1 MARRSPTLRAAL
13 AVIVGLAAILV
24 PAASAAAEGRAGES
38 ADPLVEGHPD
48 AGATLVRGSASYE
61 STVGS
66 VVFRLTF
73 VAEPQEGSEAAV
85 EAMLYSTTGGC
96 NIFSPPQTTGEE
108 FLRVG
113 DEYREPTSTDF
124 GEEGV
129 LGEIQELGP
138 AVKSVSGTTV
148 TYSFSSSKLA
158 GRGFNCA
165 DILTEDNEGFSV
177 LIFPLKTAVTPPPTP
192 PDSPGGSTTPSQS
205 QDPGSSSSA
214 PAPSSPAPAP
224 APAALSIG
232 KLNPVALKG
241 GTSRSVTV
249 KITNTGGTAT
259 SRGTLRVKAPKGV
272 LVKPG
277 KQPLPVLTPG
287 GSCTV
292 TLRLQLTKKAK
303 PKSTLSLTASASGV
317 TGAGSLVA
325 KRKKG

>member
-1 MARRSPTLRAAL
+1 MARRSRAIRAAL
-13 AVIVGLAAILV
+13 AVVGGLAAILV
-24 PAASAAAEGRAGES
+24 LPASAAAEGRVGES
-38 ADPLVEGHPD
+38 AEPLVEEHPA
-48 AGATLVRGSASYE
+48 AGATLVKASASYE
-61 STVGS
+61 STVGT

-85 EAMLYSTTGGC
+85 EAMLYSAPGGC
-96 NIFSPPQTTGEE
+96 SIFSPPETTGEE
-108 FLRVG
+108 FLRIG

-165 DILTEDNEGFSV
+165 DILTGDNGGRSL
-177 LIFPLKTAVTPPPTP
+177 LIFPLKTAVPPPPSP
-192 PDSPGGSTTPSQS
+192 PEPPGGSTTPSES
-205 QDPGSSSSA
+205 QPPGSSSSA
-214 PAPSSPAPAP
+214 PAPSSSAPS
-224 APAALSIG
+224 PAALSIG
-232 KLNPVALKG
+232 KLNPVALKAG
-241 GTSRSVTV
+241 GSRSVTV

-259 SRGTLRVKAPKGV
+259 SRGPLRVKAPKGV
-272 LVKPG
+272 LVKPA
-277 KQPLPVLTPG
+277 KQPLPVLTPH

-292 TLRLQLTKKAK
+292 TLRLQPTKKAK

-317 TGAGSLVA
+317 TDTGSLVA
-325 KRKKG
+325 KLKKG

>member
-1 MARRSPTLRAAL
+1 MAGRSRTLRAAL
-13 AVIVGLAAILV
+13 AAVVGLAAILV
-24 PAASAAAEGRAGES
+24 LAANAAAEGRVGES
-38 ADPLVEGHPD
+38 AEPLVEEHPD
-48 AGATLVRGSASYE
+48 AGATLVRASASYE
-61 STVGS
+61 STAGS

-85 EAMLYSTTGGC
+85 EAMLFSAPAGC
-96 NIFSPPQTTGEE
+96 SIFSPPETTGEE

-113 DEYREPTSTDF
+113 DEYREPTSIEF

-148 TYSFSSSKLA
+148 TYTFSSSKLA

-165 DILTEDNEGFSV
+165 DILTGDNGGRSL
-177 LIFPLKTAVTPPPTP
+177 LIFPLKTAVPPPPSP

-205 QDPGSSSSA
+205 QAPGSSSSA
-214 PAPSSPAPAP
+214 PASSSP

-232 KLNPVALKG
+232 KLKPVALKAG
-241 GTSRSVTV
+241 RPRSFTV
-249 KITNTGGTAT
+249 KITNTGSTAT

-272 LVKPG
+272 VVKPERH
-277 KQPLPVLTPG
+277 PLPVLTPR

-292 TLRLQLTKKAK
+292 TLRLQLTKMAK
-303 PKSTLSLTASASGV
+303 PRSTLSLTASASGV
-317 TGAGSLVA
+317 TGTGSLVA
-325 KRKKG
+325 KLKKG